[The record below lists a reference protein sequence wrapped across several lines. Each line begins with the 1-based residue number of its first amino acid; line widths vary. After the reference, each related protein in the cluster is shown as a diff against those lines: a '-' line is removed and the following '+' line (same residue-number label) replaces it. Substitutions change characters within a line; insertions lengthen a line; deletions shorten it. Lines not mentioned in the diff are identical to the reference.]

1 MVSKSQLDR
10 IMQLRAQGWTQTQ
23 IAEDPLVDMS
33 PQSVSY
39 HLKKLREQSVSPS
52 QLKIIQATG
61 FQPKDTVVTFGPTEF
76 ESLRENDELYAT
88 GQDLYELR
96 GGIIHKTT
104 LPAEI
109 ETSIYPEIADIIS
122 VTPDFTYLPDRQ
134 SMIEEMERKGRTK
147 SSKHW
152 GKMMKWFLH
161 SRPVIVENMMEQQER
176 EKRKRLELREEEEEE
191 DEDWLVE
198 PLRKRTFLIEIFKQ
212 VSDLLP
218 DIHGLYFDERIED
231 FYPEMPPVEEVAK
244 LVRFVAENN
253 LTAAQVNASMNSMT
267 STPGHDSNEHPTSE
281 EHDYTIV
288 VRAFD
293 ALGIAEEDIDY
304 CFIFGTLDP
313 VEIRSLK
320 TSGAPNIK
328 LMKEMETEGFS
339 SWDAY
344 QSHLDEIMNSSTP
357 ISVDS
362 FPNLSSEGTKYN
374 LKIIDAVERENL
386 EDALTSAWTRFEI
399 HARKLWEFKGLGD
412 LPQGEGSTKELMEII
427 VPLVAR
433 KNMLQIVDQARLI
446 RNAEVHGNE
455 TELILGN
462 NHIRVVLE
470 VTEKIIVALG

>member
-1 MVSKSQLDR
+1 MVTQAQIDR

-39 HLKKLREQSVSPS
+39 HLKKLRDQSVSPS

-61 FQPKDTVVTFGPTEF
+61 FQPKDTVVTFDPTEF

-104 LPAEI
+104 LPVEI
-109 ETSIYPEIADIIS
+109 ETSIYPEIVDVIS
-122 VTPDFTYLPDRQ
+122 VNPDFTYLPDRQ
-134 SMIEEMERKGRTK
+134 SMIDEMKRMGQINFGSGGRVIK
-147 SSKHW
+147 K
-152 GKMMKWFLH
+152 FIH
-161 SRPVIVENMMEQQER
+161 SRPEIMAHLIEEGER
-176 EKRKRLELREEEEEE
+176 DKRKRLERRNPFAAGTVEEE
-191 DEDWLVE
+191 DADEWPVLT
-198 PLRKRTFLIEIFKQ
+198 LKEIMSQ
-212 VSDLLP
+212 VTALLP
-218 DIHGLYFDERIED
+218 DIQGSYFDEKIEG
-231 FYPEMPPVEEVAK
+231 FYPGMPPVEQVAK

-253 LTAAQVNASMNSMT
+253 LTVAKVDASKDSMIAL
-267 STPGHDSNEHPTSE
+267 PGRDSND
-281 EHDYTIV
+281 DYTIV
-288 VRAFD
+288 IRAFD
-293 ALGIAEEDIDY
+293 ALGIAEEDIDS
-304 CFIFGTLDP
+304 CLIFGTLDP

-320 TSGAPNIK
+320 TSGAPNLK

-339 SWDAY
+339 SWDDY

-362 FPNLSSEGTKYN
+362 FPNISSEGTKYN

-386 EDALTSAWTRFEI
+386 EDALTSAWTRFEM
-399 HARKLWEFKGLGD
+399 HARKLWVFKGLGD

-433 KNMLQIVDQARLI
+433 KKMLQIVDQARLI